1 MILSVMLFACGP
13 EEGTLEAAETTWVQ
27 NLQTASSEE
36 IPVVVEV
43 SFDTPSE
50 VTAWIEFG
58 AGSPDERTTAVTSAG
73 SEHTNPDLVGH
84 QPSPRMGLGPQ
95 RPRAA
100 PLSLPGFIEIWRDV
114 QTGASRRARCQ
125 ACSAALTAATM
136 RSCVASSR

>member
-73 SEHTNPDLVGH
+73 SEHTIAVIGALPLTEVQMQVVVEADEELGAARGQAPD
-84 QPSPRMGLGPQ
+84 RR
-95 RPRAA
+95 RP
-100 PLSLPGFIEIWRDV
+100 GD
-114 QTGASRRARCQ
+114 ARED
-125 ACSAALTAATM
+125 S
-136 RSCVASSR
+136 